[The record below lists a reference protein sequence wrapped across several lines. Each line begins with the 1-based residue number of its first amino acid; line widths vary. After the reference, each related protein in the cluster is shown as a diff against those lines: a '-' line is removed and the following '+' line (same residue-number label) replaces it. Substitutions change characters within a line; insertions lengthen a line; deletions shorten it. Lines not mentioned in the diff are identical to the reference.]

1 MNQTFVNITIFILDT
16 LLKDEYDN
24 PISRKDYLTFIEYFE
39 KRLSVNI
46 NETFES
52 VELNADYERNRWGRI
67 KFNNKTIRKF
77 THIVHT
83 LKKHNI
89 ITSTGYLVNEHSKR
103 YSYTEAFL
111 NAITYT
117 NIQFIKEEIND
128 KLYENLK
135 STKYYDETNPQYQL
149 IKSDRFALDTNKCIE
164 FIIKSYDTEFKSKN
178 SVLTNLKRILDINN
192 KEIFTV
198 RINNGRVYT
207 SFSSLKRELRKY
219 CTIDGVALESLDLK
233 SSQPYLL
240 IHYLKSKYPD
250 SIGIKRLYDILVN
263 DDIYDWIIKKCDEE
277 LSYHIK
283 SRDDC
288 KILMFSY
295 IFKKTNKGND
305 KVQKLFKKIFP
316 DVYEI
321 ISKERKIF
329 MKQNTTLADYL
340 QSLEAEIFIPVCEK
354 YVSRGCLSVHDSLY
368 FVPGLRGEIEEDLKK
383 SFLEKGYKEFKLR

>member
-1 MNQTFVNITIFILDT
+1 MNQTFVDITIFILDT
-16 LLKDEYDN
+16 LLKVEYDN

-52 VELNADYERNRWGRI
+52 VELNANYERKKWGRI
-67 KFNNKTIRKF
+67 KYVNKTVWKF
-77 THIVHT
+77 THIIHT
-83 LKKHNI
+83 LEKYNI

-233 SSQPYLL
+233 SAQPYLL
-240 IHYLKSKYPD
+240 IHYLKNKYPD
-250 SIGIKRLYDILVN
+250 SIGIKRLYDIVVN

-288 KILMFSY
+288 KVIVFSY